1 MKLPHGSGSFGF
13 STSLSALI
21 VISSS
26 KNCMLTCVDG
36 EGFMRIFLFSY
47 IHEKGKETSQ
57 QRVERTFSLNWR
69 LAS

>member
-47 IHEKGKETSQ
+47 IHEKG
-57 QRVERTFSLNWR
+57 
-69 LAS
+69 